1 MSGLNPYGLRIASHY
16 SRKVIRMELQ
26 SPVRPYLF
34 LKLNATITKH
44 NTNNTND
51 NASVENEF
59 ACMKNRTSASIADF
73 PNRQRLGLFRNTLII
88 TPFDNVPRIAKG
100 IG

>member
-1 MSGLNPYGLRIASHY
+1 MGVASHY

-34 LKLNATITKH
+34 LKLNATITRH

-51 NASVENEF
+51 NASVENAS